1 MIKKETSYLIQ
12 LGGKHYYCPVEVAMD
27 VIGGK
32 WKGVI
37 LWYLQEETLRFSKLK
52 GVITTISEK
61 VLIRELRQLEA
72 AGLIT
77 RTVYPEVPP
86 RVEYALSEFGQT
98 LFPLLESISAFG
110 EVYAKQFGHL
120 VEAPAKS

>member
-1 MIKKETSYLIQ
+1 
-12 LGGKHYYCPVEVAMD
+12 MD

-37 LWYLQEETLRFSKLK
+37 LWYLQAETLRFSALK

-77 RTVYPEVPP
+77 RTVYPQVPP
-86 RVEYALSEFGQT
+86 RVEYALSEFGQA
-98 LFPLLESISAFG
+98 LLPLLESISAFG
-110 EVYAKQFGHL
+110 ETYAKQFGQL
-120 VEAPAKS
+120 VKAPARS

>member
-1 MIKKETSYLIQ
+1 MIKKEKNYLIR
-12 LGGKHYYCPVEVAMD
+12 LNGKHYYCPVEVAMD

-37 LWYLQEETLRFSKLK
+37 LWYLQAVTLRFSELK

-77 RTVYPEVPP
+77 RTVYPQVPP

-98 LFPLLESISAFG
+98 LLPLLRSISAFG
-110 EVYAKQFGHL
+110 ETYAKQFGHL
-120 VEAPAKS
+120 VEAPPKR